1 MAIGFCDIAVLLT
14 LFFAAFVSYTQDL
27 SVIFR
32 WSITGI
38 FSILMSMALT
48 PRITNLVED
57 IFSFELHY
65 NVLIIFVSLLLV
77 LIALVN
83 LGLKL
88 LEDKLSFRNGNILG
102 KLFTSLTFILLLL
115 HLTIPFCEFLGKAG
129 FVQLLFNT
137 NKSIPLEEVQ
147 VENAFFRVDKGT
159 ITLVNGN
166 TMLSD
171 DQSLISMVDLSN
183 KGLYANG
190 MLNVHELED
199 NQIGMLSI
207 EMIFFE
213 MGKPL
218 LFSAVGF
225 ELNVENNILV
235 IINKDTDL
243 FSYAPDALNDHHEFG
258 NVSSDRRGSE
268 HDGIFGLLDD
278 VKALSLCG

>member
-14 LFFAAFVSYTQDL
+14 LSFAVFVAYTQDL

-32 WSITGI
+32 WSFTGM
-38 FSILMSMALT
+38 FSILMAMALT
-48 PRITNLVED
+48 PRITNLVQD
-57 IFSFELHY
+57 IFSFDSHY
-65 NVLIIFVSLLLV
+65 NVLIVFIFLLLA
-77 LIALVN
+77 LIALIN
-83 LGLKL
+83 LGIKL
-88 LEDKLSFRNGNILG
+88 LEDKLRFRNGNTIG
-102 KLFTSLTFILLLL
+102 KLIASLTFILLLL
-115 HLTIPFCEFLGKAG
+115 HLIIPFCEFLGKAG
-129 FVQLLFNT
+129 FIQLLFNT

-147 VENAFFRVDKGT
+147 VENAFFRVEKGS

-166 TMLSD
+166 KMLSD

-243 FSYAPDALNDHHEFG
+243 FSYAPDAYLYNYVRAMYRYTTQSLSFLFPF
-258 NVSSDRRGSE
+258 VSGFQSYV
-268 HDGIFGLLDD
+268 IN
-278 VKALSLCG
+278 AL

>member
-38 FSILMSMALT
+38 FSLLMSMALT

-102 KLFTSLTFILLLL
+102 KLFASLTFILLLL

-129 FVQLLFNT
+129 FDQLLFNT

-243 FSYAPDALNDHHEFG
+243 FSYAPDAYLYNYVRAMYRYTTQSLSFLFPF
-258 NVSSDRRGSE
+258 VSGFQSYV
-268 HDGIFGLLDD
+268 IN
-278 VKALSLCG
+278 AL

>member
-14 LFFAAFVSYTQDL
+14 LFFAAFVAYTQDL

-38 FSILMSMALT
+38 SSLLMAMALT

-77 LIALVN
+77 LTALVN

-88 LEDKLSFRNGNILG
+88 LEDKLRFRNGNVLG
-102 KLFTSLTFILLLL
+102 KLLASLTFILLLL

-147 VENAFFRVDKGT
+147 VENAFFRVEKGT

-243 FSYAPDALNDHHEFG
+243 FSYAPDAYLYNYVRAMYRYTTQSLSFLFPF
-258 NVSSDRRGSE
+258 VSGFQSY
-268 HDGIFGLLDD
+268 
-278 VKALSLCG
+278 VMNAL

>member
-14 LFFAAFVSYTQDL
+14 LFFAVFVAYTQDL

-38 FSILMSMALT
+38 SSILMSMALT

-65 NVLIIFVSLLLV
+65 NVLIIFVLLL
-77 LIALVN
+77 LALTALVN
-83 LGLKL
+83 LGLKM
-88 LEDKLSFRNGNILG
+88 LEDKLRFRNGNILG
-102 KLFTSLTFILLLL
+102 KLFASLTFIMLLL

-129 FVQLLFNT
+129 FIQLLFNT

-166 TMLSD
+166 SMLSD
-171 DQSLISMVDLSN
+171 DQSLISMVDLSK

-190 MLNVHELED
+190 MLNVHELE
-199 NQIGMLSI
+199 NNKIGMLSI

-218 LFSAVGF
+218 LFSAAGF
-225 ELNVENNILV
+225 ELNIENNILV

-243 FSYAPDALNDHHEFG
+243 FSYAPDAYLYNYVRTMYRYTTQSLSFLFPF
-258 NVSSDRRGSE
+258 VSGFQSY
-268 HDGIFGLLDD
+268 
-278 VKALSLCG
+278 VMNAL

>member
-14 LFFAAFVSYTQDL
+14 LSFAVFVAYTQDL

-32 WSITGI
+32 WSFTGM
-38 FSILMSMALT
+38 FSLLMAMALT
-48 PRITNLVED
+48 PRITNLVQD
-57 IFSFELHY
+57 IFSFDSHY
-65 NVLIIFVSLLLV
+65 NVLIVFIFLLLA
-77 LIALVN
+77 LIALIN
-83 LGLKL
+83 LGIKL
-88 LEDKLSFRNGNILG
+88 LEDKLRFRNGNTIG
-102 KLFTSLTFILLLL
+102 KLIASLTFILLLL
-115 HLTIPFCEFLGKAG
+115 HLIIPFCEFLGKAG
-129 FVQLLFNT
+129 FIQLLFNT

-147 VENAFFRVDKGT
+147 VENAFFRVEKGS

-166 TMLSD
+166 KMLSD

-243 FSYAPDALNDHHEFG
+243 FSYAPDAYLYNYVRAMYRYTTQSLSFLFPF
-258 NVSSDRRGSE
+258 VSGFQSYV
-268 HDGIFGLLDD
+268 IN
-278 VKALSLCG
+278 AL

>member
-102 KLFTSLTFILLLL
+102 KPVSYT
-115 HLTIPFCEFLGKAG
+115 HLTLPTIL
-129 FVQLLFNT
+129 
-137 NKSIPLEEVQ
+137 
-147 VENAFFRVDKGT
+147 RV
-159 ITLVNGN
+159 
-166 TMLSD
+166 
-171 DQSLISMVDLSN
+171 
-183 KGLYANG
+183 
-190 MLNVHELED
+190 
-199 NQIGMLSI
+199 
-207 EMIFFE
+207 
-213 MGKPL
+213 
-218 LFSAVGF
+218 
-225 ELNVENNILV
+225 
-235 IINKDTDL
+235 
-243 FSYAPDALNDHHEFG
+243 
-258 NVSSDRRGSE
+258 
-268 HDGIFGLLDD
+268 
-278 VKALSLCG
+278 

>member
-38 FSILMSMALT
+38 SSVLMAMALT

-88 LEDKLSFRNGNILG
+88 LGDKLSFRNGNILG
-102 KLFTSLTFILLLL
+102 KLFASLTFILLLL

-243 FSYAPDALNDHHEFG
+243 FSYAPDAYLYNYVRTMYRYTTQSLSFLFPF
-258 NVSSDRRGSE
+258 VSGFQSY
-268 HDGIFGLLDD
+268 
-278 VKALSLCG
+278 VMNAL